1 MVLLDAGDFS
11 QGSTYVSL
19 SKGATAVELMNAV
32 GYDAV
37 TLGNHEFDYGFP
49 QLKANLSYSA
59 ADFLVTCVNLV
70 DDEGAPYLRS
80 RRYRSRY
87 GR

>member
-1 MVLLDAGDFS
+1 
-11 QGSTYVSL
+11 
-19 SKGATAVELMNAV
+19 MNAV